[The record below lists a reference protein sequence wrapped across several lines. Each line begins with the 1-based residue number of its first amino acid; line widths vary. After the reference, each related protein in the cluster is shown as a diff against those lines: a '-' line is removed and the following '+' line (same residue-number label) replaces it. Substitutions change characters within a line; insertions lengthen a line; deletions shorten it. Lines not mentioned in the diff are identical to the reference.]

1 MKDEPKSISP
11 HPPLHSTDL
20 PKACEMQGK
29 SSHTPLPQTTN
40 SWSGRYT
47 RCLVRGKKHL
57 PNLRLASSGKHIPQ
71 QDQAKQ
77 EKLYQENMRR
87 AETFS
92 NSILHGSLLKKMPS
106 GIFVN

>member
-11 HPPLHSTDL
+11 HPPLHLTDL
-20 PKACEMQGK
+20 PKSMRDAGE
-29 SSHTPLPQTTN
+29 SSHTLCHKMTN

-47 RCLVRGKKHL
+47 RCLVRGKTHL